1 VVQDIKA
8 SHFSQERQRA
18 SLDFWQI
25 EEMTTRGPSAP
36 VDEIWGPK
44 MRAEKKN
51 ALCGCVPSVNEQWTQ
66 VLLGLLAFAGTKVH
80 ILTQKDGIFFFDVAA
95 APIYLLYLLY
105 CYKRTH
111 TDAGGRLFFFLTQ
124 HISPPRRFI
133 CIGAQEVVIIHRFQP
148 WEKLRMLAPEY
159 LSLSRRANQ
168 DDYFCPT
175 GMRP

>member
-105 CYKRTH
+105 CYKSTH
-111 TDAGGRLFFFLTQ
+111 SDAGGRPFFF
-124 HISPPRRFI
+124 
-133 CIGAQEVVIIHRFQP
+133 
-148 WEKLRMLAPEY
+148 
-159 LSLSRRANQ
+159 
-168 DDYFCPT
+168 
-175 GMRP
+175 